1 MVDNRF
7 ALDTNLLRNP
17 TPRRF
22 LHGIALETERRVVV
36 LPEVRNELIGDHH
49 QLAIAEFER
58 WERRA
63 RRQGVSSSSLKKRIL
78 DTVRPATIDWYKNT
92 LLHPTSVF
100 DEALLD
106 DAGMT
111 QVNNIIKGFPPEVFM
126 EDTTVFTDSGDP
138 VIVAQ
143 AIQLGIELLG
153 SNNLSTISH
162 EKLNAWLARK
172 GMNRPLIYTPSETV
186 NELADQNIETL
197 YQWVMAHA
205 MNHIHEDE
213 SDNKK
218 EFRRALDVLAA
229 SGFRGTNKRKRESD
243 PSFKTIV
250 FEVNNYFKKDHNFTK
265 VLRETLIGKRQM
277 REKALSLELE
287 LNNQINAAIF
297 NVLEPA
303 GKPEWDRNS
312 HSES

>member
-36 LPEVRNELIGDHH
+36 LPEVRNELVGDHH

-63 RRQGVSSSSLKKRIL
+63 KRQGINSSSLKRRIL
-78 DTVRPATIDWYKNT
+78 DTVRPVTIDWYKDT
-92 LLHPTSVF
+92 LLHPASVF

-106 DAGMT
+106 DMGKT
-111 QVNNIIKGFPPEVFM
+111 QVNDIIRGFPPEVFTD
-126 EDTTVFTDSGDP
+126 DTTVFTDSGDP

-172 GMNRPLIYTPSETV
+172 GMNRPLIYTPSEIV
-186 NELADQNIETL
+186 NELADQNTETV

-205 MNHIHEDE
+205 MNHIYEDE

-229 SGFRGTNKRKRESD
+229 SGFRRTDKRKRESE

-250 FEVNNYFKKDHNFTK
+250 FEVSNYFKKDHNFTK
-265 VLRETLIGKRQM
+265 VLRETLIEKRQV
-277 REKALSLELE
+277 RERALSLEID

-297 NVLEPA
+297 NELEQA
-303 GKPEWDRNS
+303 GKPELDRDS
-312 HSES
+312 T